1 MIAQHDRRAHTRVAI
16 ERPCKIFHQA
26 SRRYLAAKT
35 TDFCAGGTLCR
46 VTAPRPMSPGDTL
59 DFYIAWDRRALVAT
73 SAQLRGTVVRAHF
86 DGLEQVV
93 AVKFDRPVE
102 TPLSSAA

>member
-1 MIAQHDRRAHTRVAI
+1 MTATQERRAHSRVTI

-35 TDFCAGGTLCR
+35 TDFSAGGTLCR
-46 VTAPRPMSPGDTL
+46 VNAPRPMSPGDTL

-73 SAQLRGTVVRAHF
+73 AAQLRGTVIRAHF

-93 AVKFDRPVE
+93 AVKFDRPASAS
-102 TPLSSAA
+102 LSFAA